1 LGRFGGIVAL
11 LIAVTAVAVGS
22 AEARIVTVLVLEGE
36 QPPAVRAGGAVGL
49 YVAGRGLYV
58 SREEAL
64 ADLGVE
70 ARPEPLPCG
79 PLQRCPIEIFVS
91 VPPLGAQRNTR
102 RFEITIR
109 GGGYRGLLVSDSTR
123 IPGLIAIDDVAET
136 VRALEEGRDPPIS
149 SREQPNP
156 RAELVELD
164 ERLSDARRA
173 QPPATVALAV
183 VLIGLVAVSLLARS
197 AAVARAALLFPLF
210 AILFA
215 IAVAALEL
223 TGPVATTSAVL
234 LALPVAL
241 VTARLRGDAFG
252 LVVAGA
258 IAVLGIVLATSPETN
273 ALAAIGPH
281 PWNGGRFY
289 GITNQVETLLLGAA
303 LAAGAA
309 LADLR
314 VLSLAALCV
323 VVVGASS
330 IGADGGG
337 IVVLAVAFAVLWVR
351 LGHRHPAWLAL
362 AVGLGAGAVA
372 LDAFVGGSGHVIDS
386 VRGGPGEL
394 WEAFE
399 RRIRLS
405 WSIATSSVFQAA
417 VFVAGIGLLAWFGTQ
432 RPRAVAVDAFLAGIA
447 VSLLANDSPTKV
459 AGFGAVMCGALRAW
473 SVESRR

>member
-1 LGRFGGIVAL
+1 M
-11 LIAVTAVAVGS
+11 LIAVTAVAAGS
-22 AEARIVTVLVLEGE
+22 AEARIVTVLVIEGE
-36 QPPAVRAGGAVGL
+36 QPPALRAGGAVGL

-64 ADLGVE
+64 AALGAE
-70 ARPEPLPCG
+70 ARQEPLPCG
-79 PLQRCPIEIFVS
+79 PLRRCPIEIFVS

-109 GGGYRGLLVSDSTR
+109 GGGYRGLLVSESTR

-149 SREQPNP
+149 PRDEPSP
-156 RAELVELD
+156 RAALADLD

-173 QPPATVALAV
+173 QLPATVALALA
-183 VLIGLVAVSLLARS
+183 LIALVALALLARS
-197 AAVARAALLFPLF
+197 AAMARAALLFPL
-210 AILFA
+210 AALLLA

-223 TGPVATTSAVL
+223 TGPVATTAAVL

-241 VTARLRGDAFG
+241 AAARLRGDAFG
-252 LVVAGA
+252 LVVAT
-258 IAVLGIVLATSPETN
+258 AVAVFGIVLAASPETN

-281 PWNGGRFY
+281 PWTGGRFY
-289 GITNQVETLLLGAA
+289 GVTNQVETLLLGAT

-309 LADLR
+309 FGDLR
-314 VLSLAALCV
+314 VLSLAALCLV
-323 VVVGASS
+323 IVGASS
-330 IGADGGG
+330 IGADGGA
-337 IVVLAVAFAVLWVR
+337 IVVFAVAFSVLWVR
-351 LGHRHPAWLAL
+351 LGHRHPAWLGLAVAL
-362 AVGLGAGAVA
+362 AVGAVA
-372 LDAFVGGSGHVIDS
+372 LDALLGGSSHVVDA

-394 WEAFE
+394 WDAFE
-399 RRIRLS
+399 RRIRVS
-405 WSIATSSVFQAA
+405 WSIATSSFSQAA
-417 VFVAGIGLLAWFGTQ
+417 VFVTGVGLLAWFGTL
-432 RPRAVAVDAFLAGIA
+432 RPRTAAVDAFLAGIA